1 MNFDTL
7 NDDLLA
13 LADTGLKYAKSKG
26 ADQAE
31 IYVSSAHNI
40 NINNQSGMIEAK
52 DGLNEGV
59 GVRIAMGKRLGFAA
73 MSGLTE
79 ESVKHAVSEALSVAK
94 SVKQENIGFETFAT
108 KTKLG
113 KDGILDPKVVEMS
126 TEEIVAKANLIYK
139 EAKEFDKRVISP
151 SAQVQSFYGGHAVVN
166 SEGVAGASK
175 NTVFVIVTFTT
186 AAEGEKRKSA
196 FDFKVTREVPEFE
209 GIGKS
214 AAEKA
219 VKLLASKPIEHT
231 GVLPT
236 LWNQNV
242 MSGFWQASLAQSIDG
257 RQVVEKN
264 SYFMDKLGDKVGI
277 DALSITDDG
286 QLPEGLNTTAID
298 DEGSSRQSTPIIE
311 KGVLRSFLYDHYY
324 GTLGKVKST
333 GNAARGQG
341 YESTP
346 NIGPTTVVISP
357 GTKSFDDMVSSID
370 KGIYVMDSVM
380 GMGHSNLISGDFS
393 VVATSAY
400 LIEKGEI
407 SHPIEPI
414 TIAGNLYKSF
424 QDIQA
429 IGSDSKLL
437 QTIKTPSMLFDGFT
451 IVSQNK
457 K

>member
-1 MNFDTL
+1 MKFDTL

-13 LADTGLKYAKSKG
+13 LADTGLKYAKSQG
-26 ADQAE
+26 AEQAE
-31 IYVSSAHNI
+31 IYVSSFHNI

-79 ESVKHAVSEALSVAK
+79 EALKHAVSEAMSVAK
-94 SVKQENIGFETFAT
+94 SVKQENEGFESFVSKGKA
-108 KTKLG
+108 G
-113 KDGILDPKVVEMS
+113 KDGLLDSKIVDMS
-126 TEEIVAKANLIYK
+126 TEEIVQKTNLIFQ
-139 EAKEFDKRVISP
+139 EAKDFDKRVISP
-151 SAQVQSFYGGHAVVN
+151 SAQVQSFYGGHAVAN

-175 NTVFVIVTFTT
+175 LTVFVIVTFTT
-186 AAEGEKRKSA
+186 AAEGEKRKTA
-196 FDFKVTREVPEFE
+196 FDFKVTRNVPEFE
-209 GIGKS
+209 NIGAN

-219 VKLLASKPIEHT
+219 IKLLASKPMEHT

-236 LWNQNV
+236 LWNQNA
-242 MSGFWQASLAQSIDG
+242 MSNFWQVSLAQSVNG

-277 DALSITDDG
+277 DKLLITDDG
-286 QLPEGLNTTAID
+286 QLPEGLNTTSID
-298 DEGSSRQSTPIIE
+298 HEGTPRQTTPIIE
-311 KGVLRSFLYDHYY
+311 DGVLRSFLYDSYY
-324 GTLGKVKST
+324 GRLGKVQST
-333 GNAARGQG
+333 GNADRGQG

-346 NIGPTTVVISP
+346 NISSSTVVINP
-357 GTKSFDDMVSSID
+357 GTKSFDKMVSSID
-370 KGIYVMDSVM
+370 KGVYIMDSVM

-407 SHPIEPI
+407 SHPLEPI
-414 TIAGNLYKSF
+414 NVAGNLYKSF
-424 QDIQA
+424 KDIQV

-437 QTIKTPSMLFDGFT
+437 QSIKTPSILFDGFT
-451 IVSQNK
+451 VVG
-457 K
+457 

>member
-1 MNFDTL
+1 MKFDTL
-7 NDDLLA
+7 KDDLLA

-26 ADQAE
+26 AEQAE
-31 IYVSSAHNI
+31 IYDSSMHNI

-52 DGLNEGV
+52 DGLNEGI
-59 GVRIAMGKRLGFAA
+59 GVRVAIGKRLGFAA
-73 MSGLTE
+73 MSGLTDDA
-79 ESVKHAVSEALSVAK
+79 VKHAVTEALSVVK
-94 SVKQENIGFETFAT
+94 SIKQENEGFDTFIP
-108 KTKLG
+108 KSKVG
-113 KDGILDPKVVEMS
+113 KDGILDSKIVEMS
-126 TEEIVAKANLIYK
+126 TEEIVQSANSIYQ
-139 EAKEFDKRVISP
+139 EAKDFDTRVISP

-175 NTVFVIVTFTT
+175 ATVFVIETFTT

-196 FDFKVTREVPEFE
+196 FDFKVTRQVPDFE
-209 GIGKS
+209 NMGAN

-219 VKLLASKPIEHT
+219 VKLLDSKPMGHT

-236 LWNQNV
+236 LWNPNV
-242 MSGFWQASLAQSIDG
+242 MSDFWEMSLAQSVNG

-277 DALSITDDG
+277 DKLSITDDG
-286 QLPEGLNTTAID
+286 QLPEGLNTTAVD
-298 DEGSSRQSTPIIE
+298 HEGAARRTTPIIE
-311 KGVLRSFLYDHYY
+311 DGVLRSFLYDSYY
-324 GTLGKVKST
+324 GRLGKVKST
-333 GNAARGQG
+333 GNANRGQG

-346 NIGPTTVVISP
+346 NIASSTVVIKH

-370 KGIYVMDSVM
+370 KGVYVMDSVM

-400 LIEKGEI
+400 LIEKGEL
-407 SHPIEPI
+407 SHPLEPI

-424 QDIQA
+424 KDIQT

-437 QTIKTPSMLFDGFT
+437 QAVKTPSVLFDGFT
-451 IVSQNK
+451 VVG
-457 K
+457 